1 MYSFRLPKFENQ
13 NAGGNGLS
21 SSIPRLVRL
30 IRQRSATIK
39 SPMHISYPRI
49 NLLASVAVFVTG
61 HDSATRVFPRVSF

>member
-1 MYSFRLPKFENQ
+1 MYMYSFRLPKFENQ

-30 IRQRSATIK
+30 IRQHSATIK

-49 NLLASVAVFVTG
+49 NLLASVAVFIHCGTSRPLVCF
-61 HDSATRVFPRVSF
+61 HA